1 MFQGLFSF
9 AYLFACVSLVPKVYP
24 IALDISLEQLCK
36 HYNFKFIDALLSNI
50 RLHLTY
56 TQINLNN
63 WSALGLATVLK
74 LRLKEFPDIGLSVLK
89 LGKFL
94 VSQVFVGQS
103 NIII

>member
-1 MFQGLFSF
+1 MRIFSHVF
-9 AYLFACVSLVPKVYP
+9 LVHKVYP

-50 RLHLTY
+50 RLYLTY
-56 TQINLNN
+56 TQISLNN
-63 WSALGLATVLK
+63 WSALGLTTVLK

-94 VSQVFVGQS
+94 VRQIFIGQC